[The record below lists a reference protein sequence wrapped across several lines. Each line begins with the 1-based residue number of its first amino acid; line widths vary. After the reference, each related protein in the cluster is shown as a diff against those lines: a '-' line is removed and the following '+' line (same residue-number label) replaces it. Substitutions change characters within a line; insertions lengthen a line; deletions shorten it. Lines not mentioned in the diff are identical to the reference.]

1 MNKPS
6 ALLGC
11 RSHYKYNL
19 IYVFSFLSDFL
30 HFRSSKHGGNLT
42 ETRAFPA
49 EKPLSVANLLSF
61 IVANLEPQSRI
72 KLALSLCGEDC
83 ITEAKVKLAKE
94 YPYMDPK
101 LSLIQILEP
110 LLKNHDELWYMNLVI
125 SIQKFI
131 ISFFWNYSS

>member
-1 MNKPS
+1 M
-6 ALLGC
+6 
-11 RSHYKYNL
+11 
-19 IYVFSFLSDFL
+19 
-30 HFRSSKHGGNLT
+30 T

-83 ITEAKVKLAKE
+83 ITETKVKLAKE

-110 LLKNHDELWYMNLVI
+110 LLKNHDEL
-125 SIQKFI
+125 
-131 ISFFWNYSS
+131 